1 MVLFREKGVRFIAIS
16 NGVDSTHSES
26 NEFAPF
32 LNIMNEWYVRDTGR
46 KIKSVLRNK
55 GMEGKHL
62 TSNVIYGYK
71 KDPEDNNHWLI
82 DEEAAAVV
90 KRIFQLIIEGNGPMQ
105 VARILSVEKIE
116 RPSYYLA
123 KQGLG
128 TCRGKCDMTRPYSWT
143 ATTITDLVSKPEY
156 MGHTVNFR
164 TFKESYK
171 DKHSQYANAQ
181 NNYTCST
188 YSKAKGHFENKCSQH
203 HVRTDVV
210 RHMIL
215 TTLQYTASYIKEHED
230 EILEKVRRSN
240 ILKQEADTKALTKKI
255 TKSEKR
261 VAELDHLIKRIYEDN
276 VSGILTDKRFD
287 MLSADYEKE

>member
-1 MVLFREKGVRFIAIS
+1 
-16 NGVDSTHSES
+16 
-26 NEFAPF
+26 
-32 LNIMNEWYVRDTGR
+32 MNEWYVRDTGR

-156 MGHTVNFR
+156 MGHTVNIR

-210 RHMIL
+210 RHLIL